1 MRRPEERAL
10 IAELVAARK
19 AAGLRQRD
27 VADRLHTC
35 VSAICNLETRN
46 DQSPLLNTL
55 LRYAEAIGVRLSITT
70 TPIEGETP

>member
-10 IAELVAARK
+10 MAELVAARK

-27 VADRLHTC
+27 VAERLNTC
-35 VSAICNLETRN
+35 VSAICALERRN

-55 LRYAEAIGVRLSITT
+55 FRYAEAVGVRLSITT
-70 TPIEGETP
+70 TPTEGETP